1 MIKVWNNALV
11 INLVEIRV
19 ISQEPEWAKRPAT
32 ANRINSVQLADSK
45 A

>member
-19 ISQEPEWAKRPAT
+19 IGQEPEWAKRL
-32 ANRINSVQLADSK
+32 RLDF
-45 A
+45 